1 MTSIKRSALVMHSD
15 QAMYDLVNDVSCY
28 PSFMDGCQGV
38 EIFEQSSST
47 MLARLDLKKAG
58 VGLSLM
64 TRNHLKAPSQIN
76 MTLEDGPFKHF
87 RGDWTFTRLSDAACK
102 VELDMEFDFSSKTL
116 SFAAS
121 SLFSGVANNLV
132 DSLCQRADHVYGKNS
147 G

>member
-1 MTSIKRSALVMHSD
+1 
-15 QAMYDLVNDVSCY
+15 
-28 PSFMDGCQGV
+28 
-38 EIFEQSSST
+38 
-47 MLARLDLKKAG
+47 
-58 VGLSLM
+58 
-64 TRNHLKAPSQIN
+64 

-87 RGDWTFTRLSDAACK
+87 RGDWSFTPLSDTACK

-132 DSLCQRADHVYGKNS
+132 DSLCQRADDVYGKSS

>member
-1 MTSIKRSALVMHSD
+1 MHSA

-38 EIFEQSSST
+38 EIFEQSTST

-76 MTLEDGPFKHF
+76 MTLEDGPLSTFAEIGHSRGCLMQPVKSNLIWSLILVVKH
-87 RGDWTFTRLSDAACK
+87 
-102 VELDMEFDFSSKTL
+102 
-116 SFAAS
+116 
-121 SLFSGVANNLV
+121 
-132 DSLCQRADHVYGKNS
+132 
-147 G
+147 

>member
-1 MTSIKRSALVMHSD
+1 MHSD

-87 RGDWTFTRLSDAACK
+87 RGDWITRHIID
-102 VELDMEFDFSSKTL
+102 
-116 SFAAS
+116 
-121 SLFSGVANNLV
+121 
-132 DSLCQRADHVYGKNS
+132 
-147 G
+147 